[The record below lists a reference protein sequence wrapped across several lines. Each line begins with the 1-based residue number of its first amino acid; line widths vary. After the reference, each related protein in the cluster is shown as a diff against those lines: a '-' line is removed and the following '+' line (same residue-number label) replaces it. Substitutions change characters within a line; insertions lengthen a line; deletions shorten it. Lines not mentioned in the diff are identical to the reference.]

1 MVCIGATLIAAFGA
15 LKEPA
20 HTLDEL
26 LELLGKKPFLLW
38 MSGQL
43 VIIVGILA
51 GAKASQVLSPRTKNN
66 ARMRMV
72 RGIAYGCVRLVL
84 SVRDGGGVVK
94 ADIGKWNIIGT

>member
-1 MVCIGATLIAAFGA
+1 LVCIGATLIAAFGA

-43 VIIVGILA
+43 VIVIGILA
-51 GAKASQVLSPRTKNN
+51 GTKVSQALSPRTRNN
-66 ARMRMV
+66 TRMRMA
-72 RGIAYGCVRLVL
+72 RGIAYGSVRLVL
-84 SVRDGGGVVK
+84 SVRERGLVLQG
-94 ADIGKWNIIGT
+94 